1 MFNLL
6 RVIAE
11 RRTSWFLLAVS
22 GAALESQALVFQHM
36 MEFRPC
42 VMCIYE
48 RVAVLGIIAAG
59 IIGVISAVKAVRW
72 MAIAVWIYS
81 AAEGVKLAW
90 HHTMLQLH
98 PSPFETCDFAVSFPQ
113 WIPLDHWFP
122 FMFVATG
129 DCTDRSWLLLN
140 MSIPQWLTGIFAV
153 YLAVAIL
160 VMLSQ
165 IIPPDRR
172 KK

>member
-1 MFNLL
+1 MFKYL
-6 RVIAE
+6 RRISE
-11 RRTSWFLLAVS
+11 RRTSWVLLAVS
-22 GAALESQALVFQHM
+22 GAILESQALVFQHI
-36 MEFRPC
+36 MEFKPC

-59 IIGVISAVKAVRW
+59 IIGVITSVKAGRW
-72 MAIAVWIYS
+72 LAIAVWIYS
-81 AAEGVKLAW
+81 AAEGMKLAW

-98 PSPFETCDFAVSFPQ
+98 PSPFETCDFEVSFPQ
-113 WIPLDHWFP
+113 WIPLDRWFP

-129 DCTDRSWLLLN
+129 DCADRSWLLLN

-153 YLAVAIL
+153 YLTIAIA

-165 IIPPDRR
+165 IMPLR
-172 KK
+172 KRHV